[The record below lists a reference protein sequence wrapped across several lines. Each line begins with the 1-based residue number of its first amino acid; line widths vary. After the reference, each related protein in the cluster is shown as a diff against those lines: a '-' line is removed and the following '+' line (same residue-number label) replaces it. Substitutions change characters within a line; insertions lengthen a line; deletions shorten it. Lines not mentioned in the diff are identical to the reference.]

1 MSKQWRGKTKKAY
14 IAWEDNEVYS
24 FSSSSEDVEPN
35 LCLNASISS
44 SVSSTSSSKGDSY
57 YQLLEDFKETHEEA
71 YKLALLNNWL
81 KGLNNWL
88 ETRVKNLEKELDNSI
103 SDFET
108 LDIIYKNSSCKC
120 NSSFCENC
128 KILENKVFYL
138 VKIVDKLTK
147 GKSNFECASIS
158 KLCVW
163 KINSW
168 L

>member
-1 MSKQWRGKTKKAY
+1 MS
-14 IAWEDNEVYS
+14 S
-24 FSSSSEDVEPN
+24 SSSSSEDADAN
-35 LCLNASISS
+35 LCLKSSISS

-57 YQLLEDFKETHEEA
+57 YQILKAFKEAHEEA
-71 YKLALLNNWL
+71 NKLALLNNRL

-120 NSSFCENC
+120 NSSSCENC

-138 VKIVDKLTK
+138 VKTVDKLTK
-147 GKSNFECASIS
+147 GKSNFESVLASQN
-158 KLCVW
+158 CVFG
-163 KINSW
+163 KSNLGFSP
-168 L
+168 